1 MNHLSALAA
10 KGVFAA
16 ALGLCLFAAAPASAY
31 TVCNRN
37 GDCWHADSRFK
48 IPKFSLTFHTDKW
61 WDSHKNDKHYSW
73 HDADN
78 DHDWHHGYWDHGVWH
93 TR

>member
-1 MNHLSALAA
+1 MKPAFA
-10 KGVFAA
+10 KTLFAA
-16 ALGLCLFAAAPASAY
+16 VATAGLLAVTAAPASAY

-37 GDCWHADSRFK
+37 GDCWHAASRFTV
-48 IPKFSLTFHTDKW
+48 PKFALTFHTDKW
-61 WDSHKNDKHYSW
+61 WDANKKNKKYSW

-78 DHDWHHGYWDHGVWH
+78 DHDWQHGYWDHGTWH